1 MQTSHSFGM
10 QPTHPFGSQASLAPL
25 MNSSS
30 RAQKRRHEG
39 DDEQQTRRSLSR
51 DASMD
56 RSPPPERPRKGLA
69 KRARTAQADLPG
81 CVQSKENKSPG
92 VEQEEHDVD
101 VGVLLANLPPQSL
114 LPMLTALVTQQPQ
127 LKRTILN
134 LIPRPTL
141 ESALQTLATAAKK
154 LSDSYPYS
162 GPQAPAPTF
171 GFGASAPSPFG
182 QPQQHQPMRE
192 SYITDRL
199 RPHVAEFVSACTSY
213 LPYFS
218 YTAAPA
224 PGKPKEKPHAMETYL
239 FLEALTQHVYAQQP
253 LAQASLA
260 QAFQQRLVEEWTA
273 WVDGVDE
280 VVNRQGGM
288 YGGDAVR
295 SWERGLD
302 YFAGGNGNGE
312 WPQGMR
318 GVRDRWVG
326 KVGWLVGRSP
336 SHPMMDL

>member
-1 MQTSHSFGM
+1 MQPSHTFGM
-10 QPTHPFGSQASLAPL
+10 QATHAFASQASLAPL
-25 MNSSS
+25 MNSAS
-30 RAQKRRHEG
+30 RVQKRRHEG
-39 DDEQQTRRSLSR
+39 DDEQQPRRPLSR

-56 RSPPPERPRKGLA
+56 RSPPPERPRKALV
-69 KRARTAQADLPG
+69 KRARMTQADLPG
-81 CVQSKENKSPG
+81 RLQSKENKSPG
-92 VEQEEHDVD
+92 AEEEEHDVD

-171 GFGASAPSPFG
+171 GFGASAPSPFA

-199 RPHVAEFVSACTSY
+199 RPHVDEFVSACTSY

-218 YTAAPA
+218 YTTTPA

-253 LAQASLA
+253 LSQASLA
-260 QAFQQRLVEEWTA
+260 QAFLPRLMEEWAA
-273 WVDGVDE
+273 WVEGVDE

-288 YGGDAVR
+288 YGSDVVR

-302 YFAGGNGNGE
+302 YFAGRDGE
-312 WPQGMR
+312 WSQGMR
-318 GVRDRWVG
+318 GVRNRWVV
-326 KVGWLVGRSP
+326 KVGWLVGRSQ
-336 SHPMMDL
+336 PMEL